1 MSNKAISVYAEAMK
15 RQKEEE
21 KTSPPSSGRREGRT
35 PRGQEARAHVRTRSR
50 AQPRT
55 QARVKTRRTYDV
67 FLDQA
72 VALEELQLVRYKQ
85 DGRRPDLSEMVR
97 AALDAFIS
105 RERRRPDLE

>member
-15 RQKEEE
+15 RQKEERRIAP
-21 KTSPPSSGRREGRT
+21 PPSVPKEGRASEERT
-35 PRGQEARAHVRTRSR
+35 TRAHVRTKSR
-50 AQPRT
+50 VKPRT

-67 FLDQA
+67 FVDQA

-105 RERRRPDLE
+105 RERRGLDLE